1 MSAHQKES
9 TLGTVHTEESHA
21 CGAGHGL
28 RNATI
33 TVRSAGVV
41 ESDDR
46 SSASTTPADRL
57 SDLRLQ
63 ILERGL
69 NKWSST
75 EQIQD
80 HIVIKLHG
88 PAGLMSLRILCYTL
102 RVGQL
107 QEMELSMHCHYFILG
122 AAS

>member
-1 MSAHQKES
+1 MHVVLDMALAMPPS
-9 TLGTVHTEESHA
+9 
-21 CGAGHGL
+21 
-28 RNATI
+28 
-33 TVRSAGVV
+33 RSA
-41 ESDDR
+41 R

-80 HIVIKLHG
+80 RIVIKLHG

>member
-1 MSAHQKES
+1 M
-9 TLGTVHTEESHA
+9 GTVHTLKKVMHVVLDMALAMPPS
-21 CGAGHGL
+21 
-28 RNATI
+28 
-33 TVRSAGVV
+33 RSA
-41 ESDDR
+41 R
-46 SSASTTPADRL
+46 SSASTTPADRLSL

-80 HIVIKLHG
+80 RIVIKLHG